1 MSVLPSELQYIRALT
16 LPPLT
21 TGVLF
26 SSTTVRPR
34 RWRGRIALCMLL
46 LLTLP
51 KPSHQQPSGVD
62 CKCYRQCYPGCKD
75 SIPPWLC
82 KVKCAGG
89 CPDAQTIQ
97 ELLSCLIACN
107 TDSICDQPA
116 PSVNVGACADDCY
129 KMWGSGGTK

>member
-1 MSVLPSELQYIRALT
+1 MEGKNRAAA
-16 LPPLT
+16 
-21 TGVLF
+21 
-26 SSTTVRPR
+26 
-34 RWRGRIALCMLL
+34 IAALCMLL